1 LFSNLN
7 LLKREH
13 SSEVDRQQALDFL
26 ADLIEQDY
34 GFVEGYWEL
43 DFAD

>member
-7 LLKREH
+7 RLKREH
-13 SSEVDRQQALDFL
+13 SNEVDRQQALDFL
-26 ADLIEQDY
+26 AGLIGQGY
-34 GFVEGYWEL
+34 GFVEGYWVL